1 MTNNQIPMNKLQ
13 TINNLRNYNDRNI
26 RFDFG
31 CWVLEF
37 VCNLEFV
44 ICDFS
49 ISVPLW
55 LIIKP

>member
-1 MTNNQIPMNKLQ
+1 MNKLQ
-13 TINNLRNYNDRNI
+13 TIDNLRNYNDRNI

-31 CWVLEF
+31 RWVLEF